1 LLLGPVSNKSYED
14 EGRGICH
21 TQILKELETYASIVN
36 PISIPGAET
45 NGKDIDLLIIQ
56 QTDHGFQSDYPQTA
70 EYDDVSSMWI
80 MPFKKSNK
88 IAEYAFGNATM
99 GKRSKVSAFHQAN
112 IFKECHGEFLMNTR
126 KIAKDTKDIKY
137 EEMYLGEAATKLARD
152 PEAFDL
158 IVMPHNCGDIVSSI
172 AFSTVGGEGM
182 VPSVHIGDKHSVFQ
196 QGGTN
201 PNYESANEGN
211 ANPTGM
217 ILSASMML
225 RQANLP
231 SFADLLEAAV
241 FDTYKNS
248 DVRTSELGGNYST
261 KEFTEQV
268 MKNIRMKPSQKSQL
282 QKDSVSLEM

>member
-1 LLLGPVSNKSYED
+1 LLLGPVSNKLYED
-14 EGRGICH
+14 EGRGVCH
-21 TQILKELETYASIVN
+21 SQILKELNAYASIVN
-36 PISIPGAET
+36 PISIPIFGIDQR
-45 NGKDIDLLIIQ
+45 DINLMIIQ
-56 QTDHGFQSDYPQTA
+56 QIDYGYQSYSPQIT
-70 EYDDVSSMWI
+70 EYDDASSLWVL
-80 MPFKKSNK
+80 PCKKSNK
-88 IAEYAFGNATM
+88 IAEYAFSNATM
-99 GKRSKVSAFHQAN
+99 GKRSKISALHQAN

-126 KIAKDTKDIKY
+126 KIANDTKDIKY
-137 EEMYLGEAATKLARD
+137 EEMYLGEAASKLARD

-268 MKNIRMKPSQKSQL
+268 MKNIRMKPSQTSQL
-282 QKDSVSLEM
+282 KQDNVPLEM